1 MLTTLLAAALSL
13 PADDSFSIADV
24 KAASTL
30 PPAKHHNANAPAPS
44 AGKGKGK
51 AEPMMV
57 NYIMELATV
66 RPAPEGGLGSTHVI
80 LAFIEPLTETIP
92 GPDDDEWLSMSVL
105 EWRDASEDE
114 RDELRRT
121 LGRDGKPVKI
131 MASIGGSRAR
141 HDKST
146 WPEWDPVEMGNR
158 AAQYVLDLG
167 LDGIDVD
174 LEGWSKWAAGR
185 EISKQ
190 KWIIDERGPSFMK
203 KLTLA
208 IREKFDAASPNERL
222 IISHAPQIPDFHKDK
237 TYQSLLSD
245 RKFWA
250 ATDFVNLQ
258 FYNQFSFPTNEHIY
272 NLDIYPPNVDGVVDT
287 PTCFESI
294 INMTVRQTKRAGGWL
309 TYEDVAAKLLL
320 GFPCIGG
327 SMMIDGYNHQECDAA
342 KAAAVVTTGV
352 KMGYPIAGVFE
363 WSARPPSV
371 MPEMLTTWNNEIR
384 AAIQGNPIEHKM
396 KLRADGSEQAQAGAA
411 DEGGDGCQAIGATVT
426 ADWCVTTCTPNYCPE
441 ALCSAECK
449 PEDSAGRALLRQQ
462 AAAK

>member
-1 MLTTLLAAALSL
+1 MLTLLAAAFSL

-24 KAASTL
+24 RASVSDT
-30 PPAKHHNANAPAPS
+30 PPAEHHNVKAPAPS
-44 AGKGKGK
+44 ASKGKGK
-51 AEPMMV
+51 AEPMLV

-66 RPAPEGGLGSTHVI
+66 RPAPKGGLGSTHVI

-105 EWRDASEDE
+105 EWRDASEEE
-114 RDELRRT
+114 REDLRRT

-146 WPEWDPVEMGNR
+146 WPDWDPVEMGNR

-174 LEGWSKWAAGR
+174 LEGWSKWASGR
-185 EISKQ
+185 EVAKQ

-222 IISHAPQIPDFHKDK
+222 IISHAPQLPDFHKDK
-237 TYQSLLSD
+237 TYQFLLSD

-258 FYNQFSFPTNEHIY
+258 FYNQFLFPTNEHIY
-272 NLDIYPPNVDGVVDT
+272 NIDIYPPDAES
-287 PTCFESI
+287 PSCFESI
-294 INMTVRQTKRAGGWL
+294 INMTVKQTKNAGGWL
-309 TYEDVAAKLLL
+309 KYKDVAAKLLL

-342 KAAAVVTTGV
+342 KAAAVVTTGL
-352 KMGYPIAGVFE
+352 KLGYPLAGVFE

-371 MPEMLTTWNNEIR
+371 MPEMLTTWNTEIR
-384 AAIQGNPIEHKM
+384 AAILGSPIKHKM
-396 KLRADGSEQAQAGAA
+396 KLKADGSDQAQAGATESGGGCKSLA
-411 DEGGDGCQAIGATVT
+411 DTIT
-426 ADWCVTTCTPNYCPE
+426 ADWCQMTCTPTYCPDN
-441 ALCSAECK
+441 LCSAECK
-449 PEDSAGRALLRQQ
+449 PGDATAGLRRQG
-462 AAAK
+462 AAKA